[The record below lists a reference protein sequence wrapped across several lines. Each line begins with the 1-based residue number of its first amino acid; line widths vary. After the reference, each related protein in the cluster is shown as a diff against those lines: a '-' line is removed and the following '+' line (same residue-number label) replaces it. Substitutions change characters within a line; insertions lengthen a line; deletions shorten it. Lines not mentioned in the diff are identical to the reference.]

1 VLLVLST
8 SHNAETPSSPNLL
21 SEHQKFIQQKQFKH
35 HFSPQNVRS
44 RSNFVNEVFALIA
57 WLSCMTPLSSISLS
71 EKKKLEFCYTHV
83 NNHNKRPSCNS
94 FNTLLCRNPS
104 PRFLAPSDPILF
116 TFFHIHNHE
125 IIPFKR
131 CSHDFLQIRFNE
143 IKAVLT
149 FRASP
154 NSDAPSSL
162 ISFTELYTQ

>member
-1 VLLVLST
+1 MLKLLHLQIYCLNIRNSSSKNNSNTIFHPKMYGRDPILSMKY
-8 SHNAETPSSPNLL
+8 LL
-21 SEHQKFIQQKQFKH
+21 SLLGW
-35 HFSPQNVRS
+35 
-44 RSNFVNEVFALIA
+44 AA
-57 WLSCMTPLSSISLS
+57 WHRYLRFHCLK
-71 EKKKLEFCYTHV
+71 KKKLEFCYTHV